1 MRKSRMMHVVVPFQ
15 DAYACETELAY
26 RGAVQVW
33 MLRILVHLCAY
44 RRIGTTFSINAEDI
58 ATALGLDLEPGQ
70 DADEAVNAFA
80 LTHRLRQ
87 LEAGGEPGDCVLK
100 RNIGLLMDALEF
112 TATDRA
118 ILEFLLLL
126 RFDRVLLAT
135 SELIGDSLAL
145 GDAANALGKILGLP
159 VPEIKEAL
167 SANGRLR
174 QSGLVYIEK
183 RAAALANKILLLSQ
197 LIDVISIE
205 HAEPTDILSAFVAPA
220 PPARLVPSDFEDYRN
235 DYGLL
240 ARHLRQA
247 AADRRQGCNILIHGA
262 PGVGKTQLVR
272 TLAADLGM
280 KLFAVT
286 SEDADGEA
294 LSTSSRL
301 GAFRLTQH
309 FLARRGDTAILFDE
323 VEDVLAANDIGWLLG
338 LEETNS
344 RKSWL
349 NELLE
354 QNPVPVFWI
363 VNSTGRI
370 DPAHLRRFDFV
381 FEMRPMSATARER
394 LLEGACKEKG
404 LSAGGWVRRA
414 AQSPHMS
421 PALIDK
427 ITGVV
432 ASARAGEGSDEDAM
446 FERVAN
452 GTLEAMGLPP
462 LKLVEKRPLIPYS
475 IDIVNADLD
484 LAGLLAGLRR
494 VKEGRILCYGPPGTG
509 KTAFA
514 RHLAAELGMRLLEF
528 RASDILGPFVG
539 LTERNIA
546 EAFRSARKEG
556 AMMLLDEIDSLL
568 RSREGAGHSWE
579 VTQVNELLVQMEEF
593 PGILIACTNFP
604 DGLDSAAARRFDRR
618 IGFGHLAAD
627 NAWALF
633 RDTLKHHGVRLGR
646 GKGELERRL
655 RTLKFL
661 TPGDFK
667 AAIRGASLTAEGVAP
682 ESLLAA
688 LEAENR
694 TKTERVGRPI
704 GFVAAM

>member
-1 MRKSRMMHVVVPFQ
+1 MRKRRKHAVVPVQ
-15 DAYACETELAY
+15 DAEASETEAAY

-33 MLRILVHLCAY
+33 MLRILVHLRGY
-44 RRIGTTFSINAEDI
+44 RRIGTTFSIKAEDI
-58 ATALGLDLEPGQ
+58 ATVLGLELAPGQ
-70 DADEAVNAFA
+70 DADEALNEFS

-87 LEAGGEPGDCVLK
+87 LEGGGVPEDCVLK
-100 RNIGLLMDALEF
+100 RNLDLLTNALEF

-118 ILEFLLLL
+118 ILEFLMLL
-126 RFDRVLLAT
+126 RLEWVLLAT
-135 SELIGDSLAL
+135 SELIGDSLTL
-145 GDAANALGKILGLP
+145 GYAANALGTILGQP
-159 VPEIKEAL
+159 VPAIKEAL

-174 QSGLVYIEK
+174 QSGLVHIEK
-183 RAAALANKILLLSQ
+183 HTAALAGKVMLLSQ

-205 HAEPTDILSAFVAPA
+205 HAQPMDILSAFVDPA
-220 PPARLVPSDFEDYRN
+220 PPARLAPSDFDDYRR
-235 DYGLL
+235 DYELL
-240 ARHLRQA
+240 RRHLRQA
-247 AADRRQGCNILIHGA
+247 AAVRRLGCNILIYGA

-272 TLAADLGM
+272 TLVADLGM

-286 SEDADGEA
+286 SEDADGDA

-309 FLARRGDTAILFDE
+309 FLARRRDAVILFDE
-323 VEDVLAANDIGWLLG
+323 VEDVLAANDFGWLFG
-338 LEETNS
+338 QEETNS

-363 VNSTGRI
+363 ANSAGRI

-404 LSAGGWVRRA
+404 LSAGGWVKRA

-432 ASARAGEGSDEDAM
+432 ASTRAGEGSDEDAM

-475 IDIVNADLD
+475 MDIVNADLD

-514 RHLAAELGMRLLEF
+514 RQLASELGMRLLEF

-546 EAFRSARKEG
+546 EAFRAARKEG

-618 IGFGHLAAD
+618 IGFGYLAGD
-627 NAWALF
+627 KAWTLF
-633 RDTLKHHGVRLGR
+633 TDTLKHHGVRLGR
-646 GKGELERRL
+646 GKGEFERRL
-655 RTLKFL
+655 RALKSL
-661 TPGDFK
+661 TPGDFQ
-667 AAIRGASLTAEGVAP
+667 AAVRGAALNAEGLVP

-694 TKTERVGRPI
+694 TKTERAGRPI

>member
-1 MRKSRMMHVVVPFQ
+1 MRKRRKHAVVPVQ
-15 DAYACETELAY
+15 DAKASETEAAY

-33 MLRILVHLCAY
+33 MLRILVHLRGY
-44 RRIGTTFSINAEDI
+44 RRIGTTFSIKAKDI
-58 ATALGLDLEPGQ
+58 ATVLGLELAPGQ
-70 DADEAVNAFA
+70 DADEALNEFS

-87 LEAGGEPGDCVLK
+87 LEGGGVPEDCVLK
-100 RNIGLLMDALEF
+100 RNLDLLTNALEF

-118 ILEFLLLL
+118 ILEFLMLL
-126 RFDRVLLAT
+126 RLEWVLLAT
-135 SELIGDSLAL
+135 SELIGDSLTL
-145 GDAANALGKILGLP
+145 GYAANALGTILGQP
-159 VPEIKEAL
+159 VPAIKEAL

-174 QSGLVYIEK
+174 QSGLVHIEK
-183 RAAALANKILLLSQ
+183 HTAALAGKVMLLSQ

-205 HAEPTDILSAFVAPA
+205 HAQPMDILSAFVDSA
-220 PPARLVPSDFEDYRN
+220 PPARLVPSAFDDYRR
-235 DYGLL
+235 DYELL
-240 ARHLRQA
+240 SRHLQQA
-247 AADRRQGCNILIHGA
+247 AVVRRPGCNILIHGA

-272 TLAADLGM
+272 TLVADLGM
-280 KLFAVT
+280 KLFEVT
-286 SEDADGEA
+286 SEDSDGDA

-309 FLARRGDTAILFDE
+309 FLARRRDAVILFDE
-323 VEDVLAANDIGWLLG
+323 VEDVLAGNDFGWLFG
-338 LEETNS
+338 QEETSS

-354 QNPVPVFWI
+354 QNPVPVLWI
-363 VNSTGRI
+363 ANSTGRI

-394 LLEGACKEKG
+394 LLEGACREKG
-404 LSAGGWVRRA
+404 LSAGGWVKRA

-421 PALIDK
+421 PALIEK

-432 ASARAGEGSDEDAM
+432 ASTRAGEGSDEDAM

-475 IDIVNADLD
+475 MDIVNADLD

-514 RHLAAELGMRLLEF
+514 RHLAAELGMHLLEF

-546 EAFRSARKEG
+546 EAFRAARKEG

-618 IGFGHLAAD
+618 IGFGYLAAD

-655 RTLKFL
+655 RALKCL

-667 AAIRGASLTAEGVAP
+667 AAIRGASLTAEGVTP

-704 GFVAAM
+704 GFAAAM